1 MMAGTPVVGTRRNAS
16 RESPCWG
23 GSLRLN
29 NQPAPV
35 RPMSDDNSPSF
46 YWSLERFWEGLS
58 VLTLALGI
66 LVWLIEPYGGL
77 TADDG
82 LILLTISVVSV
93 LQAIYFDRKTQ
104 AALKRTSSK
113 PN

>member
-1 MMAGTPVVGTRRNAS
+1 MMAGTPFVGMRRNAP
-16 RESPCWG
+16 RGPAFAG
-23 GSLRLN
+23 PLRLN
-29 NQPAPV
+29 NQATLVPD
-35 RPMSDDNSPSF
+35 MSDDNSPSF

-58 VLTLALGI
+58 VLTFLLGI
-66 LVWLIEPYGGL
+66 LVWLIAPWGSL
-77 TADDG
+77 TTTDG
-82 LILLTISVVSV
+82 TILLTISIVSV